1 MLLFHEDIEIGI
13 IKSIGER
20 EVTFEVGNQ
29 EVTIQLTEEEEQELV
44 NYIELPQNDLLIP
57 INMKTR
63 TICVPT
69 DLEAWNEETMD
80 ELIEASSKG
89 AENNE

>member
-13 IKSIGER
+13 IKSIGGR
-20 EVTFEVGNQ
+20 EVTFQVGNQ
-29 EVTIQLTEEEEQELV
+29 EVTIPLTEEEEQELF

-69 DLEAWNEETMD
+69 DLEVWNEETMD

-89 AENNE
+89 AGNNE